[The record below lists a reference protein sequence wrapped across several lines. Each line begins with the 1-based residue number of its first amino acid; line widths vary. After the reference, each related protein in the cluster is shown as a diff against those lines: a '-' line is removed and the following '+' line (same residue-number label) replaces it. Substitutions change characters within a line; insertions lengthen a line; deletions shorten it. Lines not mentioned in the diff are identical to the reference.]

1 MKKSVVIIGGGLGG
15 LFTGAILAKEG
26 LQVTVLEKNSTAG
39 GGLQTF
45 KRFGCEFDTGMH
57 VVCGMQKGGNIRKI
71 CKYLGIEDKINVL
84 QSPDRLYVGYDG
96 EFYDIAAT
104 KDGFVDSLSKY
115 FPEERENLR
124 TYVNALFNITDKID
138 LYNLRPTEQFSG
150 MDFFSSTDD
159 FMLPA
164 DVFIAKYL
172 DNSKLRSIVA
182 YTNTLYG
189 GRAGKTP
196 AYVHA
201 IISVSFIN
209 GIVRFEDTSRGFK
222 DLLVSVITENGG
234 RVLTNAKV
242 EKIVTENKNA
252 ICAKTQNGDYYADLY
267 ISDIHPCSLL
277 QILDNEAFPKSYKNR
292 LESIPNSFS
301 AFLLYIKLK
310 KNAFKYLDRNEYFMT
325 NLAKV
330 WDFGY
335 TFEDWPLGFLFMTP
349 PQKNQGEYADT
360 ALVTAPMP
368 FDVVRKWE
376 NTTSGNR
383 GKGYE
388 DFKAQQTKKILSRL
402 EKIHPGFAD
411 CIENICSST
420 PLTIRDFYNVK
431 EGSLF
436 GFSKDC
442 GNIILSQIPVFTKI
456 KNLLLT
462 GQNVNLHGFCGVPLT
477 AVMTSEAILGG
488 NYITNKLCKI

>member
-172 DNSKLRSIVA
+172 GNSKLRSIVA

-349 PQKNQGEYADT
+349 PQKNRANM
-360 ALVTAPMP
+360 L
-368 FDVVRKWE
+368 
-376 NTTSGNR
+376 
-383 GKGYE
+383 
-388 DFKAQQTKKILSRL
+388 ILRL
-402 EKIHPGFAD
+402 LPRQ
-411 CIENICSST
+411 C
-420 PLTIRDFYNVK
+420 PLM
-431 EGSLF
+431 S
-436 GFSKDC
+436 
-442 GNIILSQIPVFTKI
+442 
-456 KNLLLT
+456 
-462 GQNVNLHGFCGVPLT
+462 
-477 AVMTSEAILGG
+477 
-488 NYITNKLCKI
+488 

>member
-222 DLLVSVITENGG
+222 DLLVSVITET
-234 RVLTNAKV
+234 VA
-242 EKIVTENKNA
+242 E
-252 ICAKTQNGDYYADLY
+252 
-267 ISDIHPCSLL
+267 
-277 QILDNEAFPKSYKNR
+277 F
-292 LESIPNSFS
+292 
-301 AFLLYIKLK
+301 
-310 KNAFKYLDRNEYFMT
+310 
-325 NLAKV
+325 
-330 WDFGY
+330 
-335 TFEDWPLGFLFMTP
+335 
-349 PQKNQGEYADT
+349 
-360 ALVTAPMP
+360 
-368 FDVVRKWE
+368 
-376 NTTSGNR
+376 
-383 GKGYE
+383 
-388 DFKAQQTKKILSRL
+388 
-402 EKIHPGFAD
+402 
-411 CIENICSST
+411 
-420 PLTIRDFYNVK
+420 
-431 EGSLF
+431 
-436 GFSKDC
+436 
-442 GNIILSQIPVFTKI
+442 
-456 KNLLLT
+456 
-462 GQNVNLHGFCGVPLT
+462 
-477 AVMTSEAILGG
+477 
-488 NYITNKLCKI
+488 